1 MRVIVYA
8 RVSTE
13 NDRQE
18 TSLER
23 QVAELVA
30 FAETCGWQVV
40 RTIMEQDS
48 GFNDDREGFINALE
62 MLRRKRADC
71 ILVQDDSRLGRGNAK
86 LALLYQVQKY
96 GGLVYSLEE
105 QGPLGLT
112 ELEQMVLQVLGVV
125 EEYQRRLVNR
135 KISRG
140 VRRAIQEKGYQPE
153 KNLANQSGGG
163 RSRIDAPVAEIVRL
177 RQRGLTFHE
186 IALTLRGMGYRVSKA
201 TVHRRFQEW
210 EAKQTSVNDISRA

>member
-1 MRVIVYA
+1 MRAIVYA
-8 RVSTE
+8 RVSTQ
-13 NDRQE
+13 NAQQE

-23 QVAELVA
+23 QVDELTA
-30 FAETCGWQVV
+30 FATASGWQVAKV
-40 RTIMEQDS
+40 IAEQDS
-48 GFNDDREGFINALE
+48 GFIDDREGIIVALDL
-62 MLRRKRADC
+62 LRRGRADC
-71 ILVQDDSRLGRGNAK
+71 LLVQDDSRLGRGNAK

-96 GGLVYSLEE
+96 EGQVYSLAE

-125 EEYQRRLVNR
+125 EEYQRRLINR

-140 VRRAIQEKGYQPE
+140 VRRAINEKGFQPE
-153 KNLANQSGGG
+153 KNLANQGGGG

-186 IALTLRGMGYRVSKA
+186 IALTLRGMGFSVSKA
-201 TVHRRFQEW
+201 TVHRRYQEW
-210 EAKQTSVNDISRA
+210 EAKQAEND

>member
-1 MRVIVYA
+1 MRAIVYA

-13 NDRQE
+13 NAQQE

-23 QVAELVA
+23 QVDELTA
-30 FAETCGWQVV
+30 FATASGWQVV
-40 RTIMEQDS
+40 KVIAEQDS
-48 GFNDDREGFINALE
+48 GFIDDREGIIVALDL
-62 MLRRKRADC
+62 LRRGRADC
-71 ILVQDDSRLGRGNAK
+71 LLVQDDSRLGRGNAK

-96 GGLVYSLEE
+96 EGQVYSLAE

-125 EEYQRRLVNR
+125 EEYQRRLINR

-140 VRRAIQEKGYQPE
+140 VRRAINEKGFQPE
-153 KNLANQSGGG
+153 KNLANQGGGG

-186 IALTLRGMGYRVSKA
+186 IALTLRGMGFSVSKA
-201 TVHRRFQEW
+201 TVHRRYQEW
-210 EAKQTSVNDISRA
+210 EAKQAEND

>member
-1 MRVIVYA
+1 MRAIVYA
-8 RVSTE
+8 RVSTQ
-13 NDRQE
+13 NAQQE

-23 QVAELVA
+23 QVDELTA
-30 FAETCGWQVV
+30 FATASGWQVV
-40 RTIMEQDS
+40 KVIAEQDS
-48 GFNDDREGFINALE
+48 GFIDDREGIIVALDL
-62 MLRRKRADC
+62 LRRGRADC
-71 ILVQDDSRLGRGNAK
+71 LLVQDDSRLGRGNAK

-96 GGLVYSLEE
+96 EGQVYSLAE

-125 EEYQRRLVNR
+125 EEYQRRLINR

-140 VRRAIQEKGYQPE
+140 VRRAINEKGFQPE
-153 KNLANQSGGG
+153 KNLANQGGGG

-186 IALTLRGMGYRVSKA
+186 IALTLRGMGFSVSKA
-201 TVHRRFQEW
+201 TVHRRYQEW
-210 EAKQTSVNDISRA
+210 EAKQAEND

>member
-1 MRVIVYA
+1 MRAIVYA

-13 NDRQE
+13 NAQQE

-23 QVAELVA
+23 QVDELTA
-30 FAETCGWQVV
+30 FATASGWQVAKV
-40 RTIMEQDS
+40 IAEQDS
-48 GFNDDREGFINALE
+48 GFIDDREGIIVALDL
-62 MLRRKRADC
+62 LRRGRADC
-71 ILVQDDSRLGRGNAK
+71 LLVQDDSRLGRGNAK

-96 GGLVYSLEE
+96 EGQVYSLAE

-125 EEYQRRLVNR
+125 EEYQRRLINR

-140 VRRAIQEKGYQPE
+140 VRRAINEKGFQPE
-153 KNLANQSGGG
+153 KNLANQGGGG

-186 IALTLRGMGYRVSKA
+186 IALTLRGMGFSVSKA
-201 TVHRRFQEW
+201 TVHRRYQEW
-210 EAKQTSVNDISRA
+210 EAKQAEND